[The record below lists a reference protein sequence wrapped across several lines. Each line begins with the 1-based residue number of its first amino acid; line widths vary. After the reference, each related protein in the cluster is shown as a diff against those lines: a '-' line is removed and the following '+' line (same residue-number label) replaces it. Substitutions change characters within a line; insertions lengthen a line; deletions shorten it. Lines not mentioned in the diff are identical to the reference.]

1 MGMSNTQLELIRS
14 VAEKRLTEIRKY
26 AIACCEED
34 TTIKNRHEVERYKK
48 ILRSDGLTVLEV
60 PAVLRGMVSLE
71 DVSEFNENRYYLS
84 EREKPIVDLIKRMNE
99 VSLQLMEKGIPY
111 LNATLL
117 YGESGTGKTT
127 FGKYVA
133 YKLGLPFM
141 YINFSKL
148 VDSHLGGTAK
158 NLSQVFDFATR
169 NECLLMLD
177 EIDCISL
184 RRSAINDGSGPGAE
198 LSRTTISLMQELD
211 KISNRHVI
219 IGATNRPDD
228 IDPAL
233 KRRFTEKHE
242 IKKLTEEESVALIW
256 RFIQDTGFEGDGE
269 AIEKFARENHT
280 QAEILTH
287 VIRCM
292 AKALMNGSKQLAI

>member
-1 MGMSNTQLELIRS
+1 MSNTQLELIRS
-14 VAEKRLTEIRKY
+14 VAENRFTEIRKY

-34 TTIKNRHEVERYKK
+34 TTVKNRHEVERYKK

-60 PAVLRGMVSLE
+60 PAVLSGMVSLE
-71 DVSEFNENRYYLS
+71 DVSEFNENRYFLS

-184 RRSAINDGSGPGAE
+184 RRSAINDRSGPGAE

-242 IKKLTEEESVALIW
+242 IKKLTEKESVALIW
-256 RFIQDTGFEGDGE
+256 RFIQDAGFKADGE
-269 AIEKFARENHT
+269 VIEKFARENHT

-287 VIRCM
+287 VTRCM
-292 AKALMNGSKQLAI
+292 AKALMNGSNRLLI